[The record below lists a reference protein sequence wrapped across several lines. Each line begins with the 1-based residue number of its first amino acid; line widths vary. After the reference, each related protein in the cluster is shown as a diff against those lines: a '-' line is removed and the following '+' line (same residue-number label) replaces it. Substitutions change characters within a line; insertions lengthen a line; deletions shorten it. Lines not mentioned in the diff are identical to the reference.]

1 MKYDLKWL
9 TTKFDNGETI
19 NYIFFGGH
27 SNEHGDEIGKFA
39 FSQWYLSPFVVDNI
53 NYKTAAHWM
62 MAHKAGLF
70 GDYETFHRIL
80 MAETSSEVK
89 ELGRQVR
96 GFDEMKWNE
105 KKFELVRTGNIHKF
119 NQHKKL
125 KDFLIDTGEN
135 VIVEASATDT
145 VWGIGLNQE
154 VPMIENPYSWRG
166 ENRLG
171 FALMEARDFLRGV
184 GNVIPIELS
193 RQRQLD

>member
-1 MKYDLKWL
+1 MKYNLKWL
-9 TTKFDNGETI
+9 TAKFDNGETI

-27 SNEHGDEIGKFA
+27 SNEQSEEIGNVV
-39 FSQWYLSPFVVDNI
+39 FSQWYHSPFVVDSI

-70 GDYETFHRIL
+70 GDHETFHKIL
-80 MAETSSEVK
+80 MAETSGEVK

-105 KKFELVRTGNIHKF
+105 KKFELVKTGNIHKF

-125 KDFLIDTGEN
+125 KDFLIGTGES
-135 VIVEASATDT
+135 VIVEASPTDT

-154 VPMIENPYSWRG
+154 VPTIENPYSWPG

-193 RQRQLD
+193 RQPRLD